1 MQSINPYN
9 NQLLAEYKEMTAPEV
24 SAIIG
29 QTFEAWQ
36 RWKETTFAYRSE
48 LMHLAASVLRSKKRE
63 LSELITLE
71 MGKLIGEAEA
81 EVEKCAW
88 VCDYYAEHAEA
99 MLADEPIATDG
110 QKSMAVFQPIGPV
123 LAVMPWNYPFWQ
135 VFRFAA
141 PALMAGNAGLL
152 KHASNVQGCAVAIE
166 NVFIEAGFP
175 ASVFRSLIIGSSK
188 VEAVIAHPCVRAVTL
203 TGSEYAGSQVAAAAG
218 RYLKKSVLELGG
230 SDPCIILEDAN
241 LDEAVNI
248 GLKSRMLTTGQTCIS
263 AKRFIVIEQFAD
275 EFISKMTEAMKS
287 YHPGNPLDPSTNLAP
302 LAGRNFAEDVHRQ
315 ISVSIEMGATC
326 ILGGSLPADSCF
338 YPPTLLTNI
347 TPEMPVFVEETF
359 GPVVAVIVA
368 ENEEE
373 VIKLANDSLFGLGAA
388 LWTRDI
394 EKGEAMGRR
403 IDAGAIFINGLVK
416 SDPRLP
422 FGGIK
427 NSGFGRE
434 LSHYGIK
441 EFCNIKSIWVK

>member
-9 NQLLAEYKEMTAPEV
+9 NHLLAEYKEMTAQEV
-24 SAIIG
+24 SSIIDS
-29 QTFEAWQ
+29 TFEAWQ
-36 RWKETTFAYRSE
+36 QWKETTFAYRSE
-48 LMHLAASVLRSKKRE
+48 LMYKAASVLRSKKRA

-99 MLADEPIATDG
+99 MLADEPIVTDG

-152 KHASNVQGCAVAIE
+152 KHASNVQGCAIAIE

-175 ASVFRSLIIGSSK
+175 ANIFRSLIIGSAK
-188 VEAVIAHPCVRAVTL
+188 VEAVIANPNVRAVTL
-203 TGSEYAGSQVAAAAG
+203 TGSEFAGSQVAAAAG
-218 RYLKKSVLELGG
+218 KYLKKSVLELGG
-230 SDPCIILEDAN
+230 SDPCIILEDAE
-241 LDEAVNI
+241 LDEAVKI

-263 AKRFIVIEQFAD
+263 AKRFIVIEKVAD
-275 EFISKMTEAMKS
+275 EFISRMLEEMKK
-287 YHPGNPLDPSTNLAP
+287 YEPGNPLVPSTNLAP

-326 ILGGSLPADSCF
+326 LLGGSLPADSCF
-338 YPPTLLTNI
+338 YPPTLLTNV
-347 TPEMPVFVEETF
+347 TRNMPV
-359 GPVVAVIVA
+359 
-368 ENEEE
+368 
-373 VIKLANDSLFGLGAA
+373 
-388 LWTRDI
+388 LWTCC
-394 EKGEAMGRR
+394 
-403 IDAGAIFINGLVK
+403 
-416 SDPRLP
+416 S
-422 FGGIK
+422 
-427 NSGFGRE
+427 
-434 LSHYGIK
+434 
-441 EFCNIKSIWVK
+441 CNYRFE

>member
-9 NQLLAEYKEMTAPEV
+9 NHLLAEYREMATQEV
-24 SAIIG
+24 SSIIDS
-29 QTFEAWQ
+29 TFEAWQ
-36 RWKETTFAYRSE
+36 HWKETTFAYRSE
-48 LMHLAASVLRSKKRE
+48 LMYKAASVLRSKKRA

-152 KHASNVQGCAVAIE
+152 KHASNVQGCAIAIE

-175 ASVFRSLIIGSSK
+175 ANIFRSLIIGSSK
-188 VEAVIAHPCVRAVTL
+188 VEAVIANSNVRAVTL
-203 TGSEYAGSQVAAAAG
+203 TGSEFAGSQVAAAAG
-218 RYLKKSVLELGG
+218 KYLKKSVLELGG
-230 SDPCIILEDAN
+230 SDPCIILEDAE
-241 LDEAVNI
+241 LDEAVKI

-263 AKRFIVIEQFAD
+263 AKRFIVIEKVAD
-275 EFISKMTEAMKS
+275 EFISRMLEAMKK
-287 YHPGNPLDPSTNLAP
+287 YETGNPLDPSTNLAP

-315 ISVSIEMGATC
+315 ISVSIEMGASC
-326 ILGGSLPADSCF
+326 LLGGLFPDDGCF
-338 YPPTLLTNI
+338 YPPTLLTNV
-347 TPEMPVFVEETF
+347 TRNMPVFFEETF
-359 GPVVAVIVA
+359 GPVVAVIIVSNDDEA
-368 ENEEE
+368 
-373 VIKLANDSLFGLGAA
+373 IALANDSLFGLGAA
-388 LWTRDI
+388 IWTNNI
-394 EKGEAMGRR
+394 ERGERMGRR

-441 EFCNIKSIWVK
+441 EFCNIKSIWIK